1 MTLEQI
7 ENQLREYND
16 LYNTKQISKAELL
29 DLVKGLD
36 IVNSVAETAEDLER
50 KEQLNTIITSV
61 ISAAS
66 MVA

>member
-1 MTLEQI
+1 MTLEEI
-7 ENQLREYND
+7 ENQLREYNN
-16 LYNTKQISKAELL
+16 LYNTKQITSAELL

-36 IVNSVAETAEDLER
+36 IMNSVAESAEDLAR

-61 ISAAS
+61 INAAS

>member
-61 ISAAS
+61 INAAS